1 MAANSGGNRR
11 ISQGRSTLVGDRATV
26 VEETRGQGL
35 DNGIRFRVGDFSPR
49 DRAIARD
56 EYESMVRRG
65 GFQFSEAIQDSMLGL
80 KRLYQA
86 ILGKG
91 TRMEDVAGND

>member
-1 MAANSGGNRR
+1 
-11 ISQGRSTLVGDRATV
+11 
-26 VEETRGQGL
+26 
-35 DNGIRFRVGDFSPR
+35 
-49 DRAIARD
+49 
-56 EYESMVRRG
+56 MVRRG
-65 GFQFSEAIQDSMLGL
+65 GFQFREAIQDSMLGL